1 MEELQISLTPA
12 RVEQKNFGLW
22 LRTPQVGQVLNAV
35 VADRLPSGEMVLKV
49 GAERVTASTDI
60 PLQPGARLLLEVKQV
75 QPSVTFRLL
84 NHAPPPNVAM
94 AEALSE
100 ATRAHRQISAT
111 PSGRGGIS
119 QLLALLGGGQ
129 SGALSAAGIDRTLV
143 RQLQANVLNAPQLT
157 NPEALMR
164 AVLTN
169 GTFHE
174 RLLATGHPDLMRIA
188 ASDLKGQLLKM
199 MAKVSS
205 AADEEGEHSAG
216 EGAGV
221 EALALLRSAL
231 DKNLQAVSQNQL
243 ASLPAEDDQLSQ
255 QWLFDIPFRLGDSLH
270 NLDLE
275 LSKDERSAGSQDETD
290 GMTWRAK
297 LNLDLPGLG
306 ATEITLKL
314 IASQLSIHVVS
325 TQRSTLEMFLQAK
338 PGLDAGLES
347 RGLELHRLSV
357 MHAPDM
363 ASQSAAAKSLDVRA

>member
-49 GAERVTASTDI
+49 GSERVTASTDI

-84 NHAPPPNVAM
+84 SHGLPPNVAM

-100 ATRAHRQISAT
+100 TNRAHRQISAT
-111 PSGRGGIS
+111 PSGRGGIP
-119 QLLALLGGGQ
+119 QLLALLGGLQ
-129 SGALSAAGIDRTLV
+129 SGALSATGIDRTMV
-143 RQLQANVLNAPQLT
+143 RQLQANVLTAPQLT
-157 NPEALMR
+157 NAEALMR

-174 RLLATGHPDLMRIA
+174 KLLASGHPELMRIA

-205 AADEEGEHSAG
+205 AATEEGEQSAS
-216 EGAGV
+216 EGAEI

-231 DKNLQAVSQNQL
+231 DANLQAVSQNQL
-243 ASLPAEDDQLSQ
+243 GSLPAEDTQLSQ
-255 QWLFDIPFRLGDSLH
+255 QWLFDIPFRLGDSLYS
-270 NLDLE
+270 LDLE
-275 LSKDERSAGSQDETD
+275 LSKDEGNAGPQDETD
-290 GMTWRAK
+290 DKTWRAK

-314 IASQLSIHVVS
+314 LASQLSLHVVS
-325 TQRSTLEMFLQAK
+325 TERSTLEMFLQAQ
-338 PGLDAGLES
+338 PGLYAGLES
-347 RGLELHRLSV
+347 RGLELHMLSV
-357 MHAPDM
+357 MHSPDM
-363 ASQSAAAKSLDVRA
+363 AGQSAAPKPLDVRA

>member
-111 PSGRGGIS
+111 PSGRGGIP

-129 SGALSAAGIDRTLV
+129 SALSAAGIDRTLV

-174 RLLATGHPDLMRIA
+174 RLLASGHPDLMRIA

-243 ASLPAEDDQLSQ
+243 ASLPAEDNQLSQ

-275 LSKDERSAGSQDETD
+275 LSKDEGSAGSQDETD

>member
-1 MEELQISLTPA
+1 
-12 RVEQKNFGLW
+12 
-22 LRTPQVGQVLNAV
+22 
-35 VADRLPSGEMVLKV
+35 MVLKV

-111 PSGRGGIS
+111 PSGRGGIP

-174 RLLATGHPDLMRIA
+174 RLLASGHPDLMRIA

-243 ASLPAEDDQLSQ
+243 ASLPAEDNQLSQ

-275 LSKDERSAGSQDETD
+275 LSKDEGSAGSQDETD

>member
-1 MEELQISLTPA
+1 
-12 RVEQKNFGLW
+12 
-22 LRTPQVGQVLNAV
+22 
-35 VADRLPSGEMVLKV
+35 
-49 GAERVTASTDI
+49 
-60 PLQPGARLLLEVKQV
+60 
-75 QPSVTFRLL
+75 
-84 NHAPPPNVAM
+84 
-94 AEALSE
+94 
-100 ATRAHRQISAT
+100 
-111 PSGRGGIS
+111 
-119 QLLALLGGGQ
+119 
-129 SGALSAAGIDRTLV
+129 
-143 RQLQANVLNAPQLT
+143 
-157 NPEALMR
+157 MR

-216 EGAGV
+216 DGAGV

-243 ASLPAEDDQLSQ
+243 GSLPAEDNQLSQ

-290 GMTWRAK
+290 DMTWRAK

>member
-1 MEELQISLTPA
+1 VEELQISLTPA

-75 QPSVTFRLL
+75 QPTVTFRLL

-111 PSGRGGIS
+111 PSGRGGIP

-129 SGALSAAGIDRTLV
+129 SGALSAAGIDRTVV

-216 EGAGV
+216 DGAGV

-243 ASLPAEDDQLSQ
+243 ASLPAEDNQLSQ

-275 LSKDERSAGSQDETD
+275 LSKDEGSAGSQDETD

>member
-1 MEELQISLTPA
+1 VEELQISLTPA

-111 PSGRGGIS
+111 PSGRGGIP

-243 ASLPAEDDQLSQ
+243 GSLPAEDNQLSQ

-290 GMTWRAK
+290 DMTWRAK

-325 TQRSTLEMFLQAK
+325 TQRSTLDMFLQAK

>member
-1 MEELQISLTPA
+1 VEELQISLTPA

-111 PSGRGGIS
+111 PSGRGGIP
-119 QLLALLGGGQ
+119 QLLALLAGGQ

-174 RLLATGHPDLMRIA
+174 RLLASGHPDLMRIA

-243 ASLPAEDDQLSQ
+243 ASLPAEDNQLSQ

-275 LSKDERSAGSQDETD
+275 LSKDEGSAGSQDETD

>member
-111 PSGRGGIS
+111 PSGRGGIP

-216 EGAGV
+216 DGAGV

-243 ASLPAEDDQLSQ
+243 GSLPAEDNQLSQ

>member
-111 PSGRGGIS
+111 PSGRGGIP

-129 SGALSAAGIDRTLV
+129 SGALSAAGIDRTVV

-216 EGAGV
+216 DGAGV

-243 ASLPAEDDQLSQ
+243 ASLPAEDNQLSQ

-275 LSKDERSAGSQDETD
+275 LSKDEGSAGSQDETD

>member
-1 MEELQISLTPA
+1 VEELQISLTPA

-111 PSGRGGIS
+111 PSGRGGIP

-174 RLLATGHPDLMRIA
+174 RLLASGHPDLMRIA

-243 ASLPAEDDQLSQ
+243 ASLPAEVNQLSQ

-275 LSKDERSAGSQDETD
+275 LSKDEGSAGSQDETD

>member
-75 QPSVTFRLL
+75 QPNITFRLL
-84 NHAPPPNVAM
+84 SHAPLPNVAA
-94 AEALSE
+94 AEVLSE
-100 ATRAHRQISAT
+100 ANRAHRQISAT
-111 PSGRGGIS
+111 PSGRVGIP
-119 QLLALLGGGQ
+119 QLLALLGGLQ
-129 SGALSAAGIDRTLV
+129 SGALSASGIDRTMV
-143 RQLQANVLNAPQLT
+143 KQLQAHVLNAPQLT
-157 NPEALMR
+157 NSEALMR

-174 RLLATGHPDLMRIA
+174 KLLATGHPDLMRIA

-205 AADEEGEHSAG
+205 AGGQEGEQSADEGTG
-216 EGAGV
+216 I
-221 EALALLRSAL
+221 EALALLKSTL

-243 ASLPAEDDQLSQ
+243 GSLPAEDNQLSQ

-270 NLDLE
+270 SLDLE
-275 LSKDERSAGSQDETD
+275 LSKDEGSARPQDETD
-290 GMTWRAK
+290 DTTWRAK

-314 IASQLSIHVVS
+314 LASQLSLHVVS
-325 TQRSTLEMFLQAK
+325 TERSTLEMFLQAK
-338 PGLDAGLES
+338 PGLTAGLES
-347 RGLELHRLSV
+347 RGLALHRLSV
-357 MHAPDM
+357 MHSPDM
-363 ASQSAAAKSLDVRA
+363 ASQSAAAKPLDVRA

>member
-216 EGAGV
+216 DGAGV

-243 ASLPAEDDQLSQ
+243 GSLPAEDNQLSQ

>member
-1 MEELQISLTPA
+1 VEELQISLTPA
-12 RVEQKNFGLW
+12 RVAQKNFGLW

-111 PSGRGGIS
+111 PSGRGGIP

-174 RLLATGHPDLMRIA
+174 RLLASGHPDLMRIA

-243 ASLPAEDDQLSQ
+243 ASLPAEDNQLSQ

-275 LSKDERSAGSQDETD
+275 LSKDEGSAGSQDETD

>member
-111 PSGRGGIS
+111 PSGRGGIP

-129 SGALSAAGIDRTLV
+129 SALSAAGIDRTLV

-216 EGAGV
+216 DGAGV

-243 ASLPAEDDQLSQ
+243 GSLPAEDNQLSQ

-275 LSKDERSAGSQDETD
+275 LSKDEGSAGSQDETD

>member
-35 VADRLPSGEMVLKV
+35 VADRLPSGEMILKV

-75 QPSVTFRLL
+75 QPSITFRLL
-84 NHAPPPNVAM
+84 SHAAPPNVAT

-100 ATRAHRQISAT
+100 ANRTHRQISAT
-111 PSGRGGIS
+111 PSGRAGIP
-119 QLLALLGGGQ
+119 QLLALLGGLQ
-129 SGALSAAGIDRTLV
+129 SGALSATGIDRTMV
-143 RQLQANVLNAPQLT
+143 RQLQAHVLSAPQLT

-174 RLLATGHPDLMRIA
+174 KLLASGHPELMRIA

-199 MAKVSS
+199 MVKVSS
-205 AADEEGEHSAG
+205 ARNEEGEQSADK
-216 EGAGV
+216 GAGI
-221 EALALLRSAL
+221 EALALLKSTL

-243 ASLPAEDDQLSQ
+243 GSLPAEDNQLSQ
-255 QWLFDIPFRLGDSLH
+255 QWLFDIPFRLGDSVH
-270 NLDLE
+270 SLDLE
-275 LSKDERSAGSQDETD
+275 LSKDEASAGPQDEAD
-290 GMTWRAK
+290 GTTWRAK

-314 IASQLSIHVVS
+314 VANQLSLHVVS

-338 PGLDAGLES
+338 PGLNAGLES

-357 MHAPDM
+357 MHSPDM
-363 ASQSAAAKSLDVRA
+363 ATQSGAAKPLDVRA

>member
-1 MEELQISLTPA
+1 M
-12 RVEQKNFGLW
+12 
-22 LRTPQVGQVLNAV
+22 
-35 VADRLPSGEMVLKV
+35 
-49 GAERVTASTDI
+49 
-60 PLQPGARLLLEVKQV
+60 
-75 QPSVTFRLL
+75 
-84 NHAPPPNVAM
+84 
-94 AEALSE
+94 
-100 ATRAHRQISAT
+100 
-111 PSGRGGIS
+111 
-119 QLLALLGGGQ
+119 
-129 SGALSAAGIDRTLV
+129 V

-205 AADEEGEHSAG
+205 AGTQEGEQSAD
-216 EGAGV
+216 EGAGI
-221 EALALLRSAL
+221 EALALLKSTL

-243 ASLPAEDDQLSQ
+243 GSLPVEDNQLSQ

-270 NLDLE
+270 SLDLE
-275 LSKDERSAGSQDETD
+275 LSKDEGSGGSQDKTD
-290 GMTWRAK
+290 DTTWRAK

-306 ATEITLKL
+306 GTEITLKL
-314 IASQLSIHVVS
+314 VANQLSLHVVS
-325 TQRSTLEMFLQAK
+325 TERSTLEMFLQAK
-338 PGLDAGLES
+338 PGLTAGLES

-363 ASQSAAAKSLDVRA
+363 ENQSAVAKPLDVRA

>member
-49 GAERVTASTDI
+49 GSERVTASTDI
-60 PLQPGARLLLEVKQV
+60 PLQPCARLLLEVKQV

-84 NHAPPPNVAM
+84 SHGLPPNVAM

-100 ATRAHRQISAT
+100 TNRAHRQISAT
-111 PSGRGGIS
+111 PSGRGGIP
-119 QLLALLGGGQ
+119 QLLALLVGLQ
-129 SGALSAAGIDRTLV
+129 SGALSATGIYRTMV
-143 RQLQANVLNAPQLT
+143 RQLQANVLTAPQLT
-157 NPEALMR
+157 NAEALMR

-174 RLLATGHPDLMRIA
+174 KLLASGHPELMRIA

-205 AADEEGEHSAG
+205 AATEEGEQSAS
-216 EGAGV
+216 EGAEI

-231 DKNLQAVSQNQL
+231 DANLQAVSQNQL
-243 ASLPAEDDQLSQ
+243 GSLPAEDTQLSQ
-255 QWLFDIPFRLGDSLH
+255 QWLFDIPFRLGDSLYS
-270 NLDLE
+270 LDLE
-275 LSKDERSAGSQDETD
+275 LSKDEGNAGPQDETD
-290 GMTWRAK
+290 DTTWRAK

-314 IASQLSIHVVS
+314 LASQLSLHVVS
-325 TQRSTLEMFLQAK
+325 TERSTLEMFLQAK
-338 PGLDAGLES
+338 PGLYAGLES

-357 MHAPDM
+357 MHSPDM
-363 ASQSAAAKSLDVRA
+363 AVQSAAPKPLDVRA

>member
-111 PSGRGGIS
+111 PSGRGGIP

-216 EGAGV
+216 DGAGV

-275 LSKDERSAGSQDETD
+275 LSKDEGSAGSQDETD

>member
-111 PSGRGGIS
+111 PSGRGGIP

-129 SGALSAAGIDRTLV
+129 SALSAAGLDRTLV

-174 RLLATGHPDLMRIA
+174 RLLASGHPDLMRIA

-243 ASLPAEDDQLSQ
+243 ASLPAEDNQLSQ

-275 LSKDERSAGSQDETD
+275 LSKDEGSAGSQDETD

>member
-84 NHAPPPNVAM
+84 SHAPLPNVAA
-94 AEALSE
+94 AEVLSE
-100 ATRAHRQISAT
+100 ANRAHRQISAT
-111 PSGRGGIS
+111 PSGRGGIP
-119 QLLALLGGGQ
+119 QLLALLGGLQ
-129 SGALSAAGIDRTLV
+129 SGALSATGIDRTMV

-157 NPEALMR
+157 NPEALKR

-174 RLLATGHPDLMRIA
+174 KLLASGHPELMRIA
-188 ASDLKGQLLKM
+188 ANDLKGQLLKM
-199 MAKVSS
+199 MAKVL
-205 AADEEGEHSAG
+205 SAG
-216 EGAGV
+216 NDDEQGGGEGTEI

-231 DKNLQAVSQNQL
+231 DKNLEAVSQNQL
-243 ASLPAEDDQLSQ
+243 GSLPAEDSQLSQ
-255 QWLFDIPFRLGDSLH
+255 QWLFDIPFQLGDSLH
-270 NLDLE
+270 TLDLE
-275 LSKDERSAGSQDETD
+275 LSKDEGSTGPQDETD
-290 GMTWRAK
+290 DTTWRAK

-314 IASQLSIHVVS
+314 LASQLSLHVVS
-325 TQRSTLEMFLQAK
+325 TQRSTLEIFLQAK
-338 PGLDAGLES
+338 PGLTAGLES

-363 ASQSAAAKSLDVRA
+363 ANHSVAAKPLDVRA

>member
-84 NHAPPPNVAM
+84 SHAPPPNVAT

-100 ATRAHRQISAT
+100 ANRAHRQISAT
-111 PSGRGGIS
+111 PSSRAGIP
-119 QLLALLGGGQ
+119 QLLALLGGVQ
-129 SGALSAAGIDRTLV
+129 SGALSATGIDRTMV
-143 RQLQANVLNAPQLT
+143 RQLQANVLNAPELT
-157 NPEALMR
+157 NPEALKR

-174 RLLATGHPDLMRIA
+174 KLLASGHPELMRIA
-188 ASDLKGQLLKM
+188 ANDLKGQLLKM
-199 MAKVSS
+199 MAKVL
-205 AADEEGEHSAG
+205 SAG
-216 EGAGV
+216 NDDEQGGGEGTEI

-231 DKNLQAVSQNQL
+231 DKNLEAVSQNQL
-243 ASLPAEDDQLSQ
+243 GSLPAEDSQLSQ

-270 NLDLE
+270 TLDLE
-275 LSKDERSAGSQDETD
+275 LSKDERSSGPQDETD
-290 GMTWRAK
+290 DTTWRAK
-297 LNLDLPGLG
+297 LILDLPGLG

-314 IASQLSIHVVS
+314 LASQLSLHVVS

-338 PGLDAGLES
+338 PGLTAGLES

-357 MHAPDM
+357 MHSPDT
-363 ASQSAAAKSLDVRA
+363 ASQSAITKPLDVRA

>member
-111 PSGRGGIS
+111 PSGRGGIP

-275 LSKDERSAGSQDETD
+275 LSKDEGSAGSQDETD

>member
-111 PSGRGGIS
+111 PSGRGGIP

-129 SGALSAAGIDRTLV
+129 SALSAAGIDRTLV

-216 EGAGV
+216 DGAGV

-243 ASLPAEDDQLSQ
+243 GSLPAEDNQLSQ

-290 GMTWRAK
+290 DMTWRAK

>member
-84 NHAPPPNVAM
+84 SHAPPPNVAT

-100 ATRAHRQISAT
+100 ANRAHRQISAT
-111 PSGRGGIS
+111 PSGRGGIP
-119 QLLALLGGGQ
+119 QLLALLGGLQ
-129 SGALSAAGIDRTLV
+129 SGALSATGIDRTMV
-143 RQLQANVLNAPQLT
+143 RQLQANVLNAPELT
-157 NPEALMR
+157 NPEALKR

-174 RLLATGHPDLMRIA
+174 KLLASGHPELMRIA
-188 ASDLKGQLLKM
+188 ANDLKGQLLKM
-199 MAKVSS
+199 MAKVL
-205 AADEEGEHSAG
+205 SAG
-216 EGAGV
+216 NDDEQGGGEGTEI

-231 DKNLQAVSQNQL
+231 DKNLEAVSQNQL
-243 ASLPAEDDQLSQ
+243 GSLPAEDSQLSQ

-270 NLDLE
+270 SLDLE
-275 LSKDERSAGSQDETD
+275 LSKDEGSAGLQDATD
-290 GMTWRAK
+290 DTTWRAK

-314 IASQLSIHVVS
+314 LASQLSLHVVS

-338 PGLDAGLES
+338 PGLTAGLES

-357 MHAPDM
+357 MHSPDM
-363 ASQSAAAKSLDVRA
+363 ASQSVAARPLDVRA

>member
-84 NHAPPPNVAM
+84 SHAPLPNVAA

-100 ATRAHRQISAT
+100 ANRALRQISAT
-111 PSGRGGIS
+111 PSGRGGVP
-119 QLLALLGGGQ
+119 QLLALLGGLQ
-129 SGALSAAGIDRTLV
+129 SGALSATGIDRTMV

-157 NPEALMR
+157 NPEALKR

-174 RLLATGHPDLMRIA
+174 KLLASGHPELMRIA
-188 ASDLKGQLLKM
+188 ANDLKGQLLKM
-199 MAKVSS
+199 MAKVL
-205 AADEEGEHSAG
+205 SAG
-216 EGAGV
+216 NDDEQGGGEGTEI

-231 DKNLQAVSQNQL
+231 DKNLEAVSQNQL
-243 ASLPAEDDQLSQ
+243 GSLPAEDSQLSQ
-255 QWLFDIPFRLGDSLH
+255 QWLFDIPFQLGDSLH
-270 NLDLE
+270 TLDLE
-275 LSKDERSAGSQDETD
+275 LSKDEGSTGPQDETD
-290 GMTWRAK
+290 DTTWRAK

-314 IASQLSIHVVS
+314 LASQLSLHVVS
-325 TQRSTLEMFLQAK
+325 TQRSTLEIFLQAK
-338 PGLDAGLES
+338 PGLTAGLES

-363 ASQSAAAKSLDVRA
+363 ANHSVAAKPLDVRA

>member
-275 LSKDERSAGSQDETD
+275 LSKDEGSAGSQDETD

>member
-216 EGAGV
+216 DGAGV

-275 LSKDERSAGSQDETD
+275 LSKDEGSAGSQDETD

>member
-84 NHAPPPNVAM
+84 SHAPPPNVAT

-100 ATRAHRQISAT
+100 ANRAHRQISAT
-111 PSGRGGIS
+111 PSGRGGIP
-119 QLLALLGGGQ
+119 QLLALLGGLQ
-129 SGALSAAGIDRTLV
+129 SGALSATGIDRTMV
-143 RQLQANVLNAPQLT
+143 RQLQANVMNAPQLT
-157 NPEALMR
+157 NPEALKR

-174 RLLATGHPDLMRIA
+174 TLLASGHPELMRIA
-188 ASDLKGQLLKM
+188 ANDLKGQLLKM

-205 AADEEGEHSAG
+205 ASNEEGEQSDG
-216 EGAGV
+216 EGAGI

-231 DKNLQAVSQNQL
+231 DKNLEAVSQNQL
-243 ASLPAEDDQLSQ
+243 GSLPAEDSQLSQ

-270 NLDLE
+270 SLDLE
-275 LSKDERSAGSQDETD
+275 LSKDEGSAGLQDATD
-290 GMTWRAK
+290 DTTWRAK

-306 ATEITLKL
+306 TTEITLKL
-314 IASQLSIHVVS
+314 VASQLSLS
-325 TQRSTLEMFLQAK
+325 LNRRALSNCYAKFRLETKFPLLYMSRSLRFWRTYSGSII
-338 PGLDAGLES
+338 GLTN
-347 RGLELHRLSV
+347 
-357 MHAPDM
+357 
-363 ASQSAAAKSLDVRA
+363 

>member
-111 PSGRGGIS
+111 PSGRGGIP

-129 SGALSAAGIDRTLV
+129 SALSAAGIDRTLV

-243 ASLPAEDDQLSQ
+243 ASLPAEDNQLSQ

-275 LSKDERSAGSQDETD
+275 LSKDEGSAGSQDETD

>member
-75 QPSVTFRLL
+75 QPNITFRLL
-84 NHAPPPNVAM
+84 SHAPLPNVAA
-94 AEALSE
+94 AEVLSE
-100 ATRAHRQISAT
+100 ANRAHRQISAT
-111 PSGRGGIS
+111 PSGRVGIP
-119 QLLALLGGGQ
+119 QLLALLGGLQ
-129 SGALSAAGIDRTLV
+129 SGALSASGIDRTMV
-143 RQLQANVLNAPQLT
+143 KQLQAHVLNAPQLT

-205 AADEEGEHSAG
+205 AGTQEGEQSAD
-216 EGAGV
+216 EGAGI
-221 EALALLRSAL
+221 EALALLKSTL
-231 DKNLQAVSQNQL
+231 DKNLQAV
-243 ASLPAEDDQLSQ
+243 
-255 QWLFDIPFRLGDSLH
+255 
-270 NLDLE
+270 
-275 LSKDERSAGSQDETD
+275 
-290 GMTWRAK
+290 
-297 LNLDLPGLG
+297 
-306 ATEITLKL
+306 
-314 IASQLSIHVVS
+314 
-325 TQRSTLEMFLQAK
+325 
-338 PGLDAGLES
+338 
-347 RGLELHRLSV
+347 
-357 MHAPDM
+357 
-363 ASQSAAAKSLDVRA
+363 

>member
-111 PSGRGGIS
+111 PSGRGGIP

-174 RLLATGHPDLMRIA
+174 RLLASGHPDLMRIA

-243 ASLPAEDDQLSQ
+243 ASLPAEDNQLSQ
-255 QWLFDIPFRLGDSLH
+255 QWLFYIPFRLGDSLH

-275 LSKDERSAGSQDETD
+275 LSKDEGSAGSQDETD

>member
-111 PSGRGGIS
+111 PSGRGGIP

-129 SGALSAAGIDRTLV
+129 SGALSAAGIDRTVV

-216 EGAGV
+216 DGAGV

-275 LSKDERSAGSQDETD
+275 LSKDEGSAGSQDETD

>member
-49 GAERVTASTDI
+49 GSERVTASTDI
-60 PLQPGARLLLEVKQV
+60 PLQPCARLLLEVKQV

-84 NHAPPPNVAM
+84 SHGLPPNVAM

-100 ATRAHRQISAT
+100 TNRAHRQISAT
-111 PSGRGGIS
+111 PSGRGGIP
-119 QLLALLGGGQ
+119 QLLALLVGLQ
-129 SGALSAAGIDRTLV
+129 SGALSATGIYRTMV
-143 RQLQANVLNAPQLT
+143 RQLQANVLTAPQLT
-157 NPEALMR
+157 NAEALMR

-174 RLLATGHPDLMRIA
+174 KLLASGHPELMRIA

-205 AADEEGEHSAG
+205 AATEEGEQSAS
-216 EGAGV
+216 EGAEI

-231 DKNLQAVSQNQL
+231 DANLQAVSQNQL
-243 ASLPAEDDQLSQ
+243 GSLPAEDTQLSQ
-255 QWLFDIPFRLGDSLH
+255 QWLFDIPFRLGDSLYS
-270 NLDLE
+270 LDLE
-275 LSKDERSAGSQDETD
+275 LSKDEGNAGPQDETD
-290 GMTWRAK
+290 DTTWRAK

-314 IASQLSIHVVS
+314 LASQLSLHVVS
-325 TQRSTLEMFLQAK
+325 TERSTLEMFLQAK
-338 PGLDAGLES
+338 PGLYAGLES

-357 MHAPDM
+357 MHSPDM
-363 ASQSAAAKSLDVRA
+363 AGQSAAPKPLDVRA

>member
-1 MEELQISLTPA
+1 VEELQISLTPA

-111 PSGRGGIS
+111 PSGRGGIP

-216 EGAGV
+216 DGAGV

-243 ASLPAEDDQLSQ
+243 GSLPAEDNQLSQ

-290 GMTWRAK
+290 DMTWRAK

>member
-111 PSGRGGIS
+111 PSGRGGIP

-216 EGAGV
+216 DGAGV